1 MLKRFKEFQKQR
13 NFKLELIISSLLLFF
28 AISCLALYFITKS
41 LGLYHK
47 KTLSADVIFLQDITF
62 LSEWYAVF
70 VMIFCSLKISR
81 MLTTKQIFIYK
92 YTEYSFTS
100 WSIFIFLLYIA
111 GFIMGQAIINDDKDF
126 PTLYRALTIHVIIP
140 IIWVTY
146 FSLFPLNDQKTKK
159 QIWLGTLQTFSI
171 LCFYALWLL
180 LRLLPG
186 INLDDKI
193 WVDKIPY
200 SFISPYNIG
209 VIKYILVNIGI
220 FGVFISGYIFTY
232 YLNKFFYK
240 KITTN
245 KKKLDKSEKIIT
257 K

>member
-1 MLKRFKEFQKQR
+1 MLKRFNQFRQQR
-13 NFKLELIISSLLLFF
+13 SFKLELIISSILLFF
-28 AISCLALYFITKS
+28 AISCLVLYFITKS
-41 LGLYHK
+41 VGLYNK

-70 VMIFCSLKISR
+70 VMIFCSFKISR
-81 MLTTKQIFIYK
+81 MLTSKQVYLYK

-126 PTLYRALTIHVIIP
+126 PTLYRALAIHVFIP
-140 IIWVTY
+140 ITWITY
-146 FSLFPLNDQKTKK
+146 FVLFPLNDQKTKK
-159 QIWLGTLQTFSI
+159 QLWLGCLQTFSI
-171 LCFYALWLL
+171 LCFYSLWLL

-186 INLDDKI
+186 ISLDDKI
-193 WVDKIPY
+193 WINKIPY

-209 VIKYILVNIGI
+209 VIKYIFVNIGI
-220 FGVFISGYIFTY
+220 FSVFIGGYILTY
-232 YLNKFFYK
+232 YSNKFIYK
-240 KITTN
+240 RITTSKN
-245 KKKLDKSEKIIT
+245 IDKTKEIIT